1 MESRNH
7 DQLTKGPL
15 ASHGNGTP
23 GLTGLLLFTGL
34 AFSAS
39 RHRRAAYLVLPSSL
53 AT

>member
-1 MESRNH
+1 MESRVH

-23 GLTGLLLFTGL
+23 GLPRLRLLTGL
-34 AFSAS
+34 ASSAC
-39 RHRRAAYLVLPSSL
+39 RHRPTAYLVLPSSL

>member
-1 MESRNH
+1 MESPSH

-23 GLTGLLLFTGL
+23 GLPGLLLLTGL
-34 AFSAS
+34 ASSAS
-39 RHRRAAYLVLPSSL
+39 RHRPAAYLVLPSSL